1 MKKILLLSSL
11 LLITIFSGSAVV
23 VYADTVEAPEESVV
37 ETVEVVEEVDIAEI
51 EEYTAKITTWVVS
64 TILGILGT
72 TGVAV
77 LFRKQLK
84 GLITKILSA
93 IGVLN
98 TKKDEFE
105 EQVKE
110 IISSAKSVLASVE
123 KVGNKII
130 EDTKEEMNALR
141 NDFNLLCTAMSY
153 LVCGMQELVSNGTS
167 EDVCNM
173 LKDFNKEVEN
183 NASKEI

>member
-1 MKKILLLSSL
+1 MKKILLLVTL
-11 LLITIFSGSAVV
+11 MLTTIFTSSVV
-23 VYADTVEAPEESVV
+23 VANAETLEAPIE
-37 ETVEVVEEVDIAEI
+37 EVVEIQETEEVI
-51 EEYTAKITTWVVS
+51 EDYTQKVTNWIISGV
-64 TILGILGT
+64 LGLLGT
-72 TGVAV
+72 LGVAT

-84 GLITKILSA
+84 ELIAKVLTLLGVVGDNKDKAKEELDKI
-93 IGVLN
+93 IN
-98 TKKDEFE
+98 T
-105 EQVKE
+105 
-110 IISSAKSVLASVE
+110 AKSVLASVE
-123 KVGNKII
+123 KAGNKII